1 MIYDSR
7 TDTVKL
13 HHKDKVYL
21 AGALGV
27 VRAYRKCTGDERL
40 GRLLTEMEAMCGLTG
55 VAGDE
60 HLKRAEKEP
69 EPKAATQKRL
79 NPEDDGVTPPY

>member
-7 TDTVKL
+7 TDTVRL

-27 VRAYRKCTGDERL
+27 LKALKRCEPDDEYGAVAEGVYDDLRSITERL
-40 GRLLTEMEAMCGLTG
+40 G
-55 VAGDE
+55 VVGDE
-60 HLKRAEKEP
+60 HLKRPDKADAP
-69 EPKAATQKRL
+69 EPMKHELLKK
-79 NPEDDGVTPPY
+79 

>member
-27 VRAYRKCTGDERL
+27 LKALCKVEGTDDETRQFIDYFAHVLAKYR
-40 GRLLTEMEAMCGLTG
+40 
-55 VAGDE
+55 VYGDE
-60 HLKRAEKEP
+60 HLKRPEKTEVAKSLIP
-69 EPKAATQKRL
+69 
-79 NPEDDGVTPPY
+79 DDDAKVKK